1 MKFSWHLGLDVL
13 SITVFESRDL
23 EFNCKRYKPNTE
35 TAQIWMNKDNI
46 NVLKKS
52 DHYSAEYGETLNIEV
67 LMDKLNFSEWV
78 KPSSS
83 SVGNSSYGL

>member
-1 MKFSWHLGLDVL
+1 
-13 SITVFESRDL
+13 
-23 EFNCKRYKPNTE
+23 
-35 TAQIWMNKDNI
+35 MNKDNI